1 MSKLRFAIPLLAT
14 LPLLTACG
22 GRITVQV
29 LAEGADAA
37 PVDDLEVQF
46 LPFDR
51 DSLFVVISSQAATP
65 EPPIPAD
72 LEEASTAERELRDM
86 WSEAEMNW
94 NNVRDEMRTIT
105 ERLEDLDDRS
115 REYLE
120 LFSQFGDLEDEERA
134 LNRRRQ
140 AAFDDFDDMQQVN
153 QQRIDSVCI
162 VIDSWEEVAFAE
174 YGDVEADLLVALGRE
189 VMADTTDADGVA
201 SAAASGG
208 PWWVHAR
215 LNTAAGELYWN
226 VVVEGASPDT
236 LRLRSGNAELRQGV
250 RQRC

>member
-1 MSKLRFAIPLLAT
+1 MSKLRLALPLLAI
-14 LPLLTACG
+14 LPLLAACG

-29 LAEGADAA
+29 LAEGAEAG

-51 DSLFVVISSQAATP
+51 DSLFAAMASEASTP

-72 LEEASTAERELRDM
+72 LEEASTAERGLRDT
-86 WSEAEMNW
+86 WSEAEANW

-105 ERLEDLDDRS
+105 DRLDDLDDRS
-115 REYLE
+115 REYRE
-120 LFSQFGDLEDEERA
+120 MYDRFNDLEDREQA
-134 LNRRRQ
+134 LNRQRQ
-140 AAFDDFDDMQQVN
+140 AAFDAFDQMQQAN

-162 VIDSWEEVAFAE
+162 VIASWEEVAFAE
-174 YGDVEADLLVALGRE
+174 YGDVEGDLLAALRRE

-201 SAAASGG
+201 STAASGG
-208 PWWVHAR
+208 PWWVHTR
-215 LNTAAGELYWN
+215 VTTAAGELYWN
-226 VVVEGASPDT
+226 LRVDGASSDT
-236 LRLRSGNAELRQGV
+236 VHMSADNAELRQGV